1 MKSFLIA
8 GFPLVGTVLHFSPK
22 SLGQSQDVRSGAVLM
37 GAGPQPG
44 GDNQG
49 VTPPKKLKNVFSCY
63 VQQQVI
69 ILFPRP
75 RTTQRSP
82 GREQHSVPPAEN
94 NTAFPRP
101 RTTQHNN
108 RLQSFYHPRK
118 YRLIVAL
125 HGQNILWMLQP
136 IFNQL
141 KRKRNFILS
150 LQYPTETNL
159 FGMFHSKPSQA
170 VASKR
175 RIKTYQVHYLARNF
189 SKLWRTI
196 VL

>member
-82 GREQHSVPPAEN
+82 GREQHSTTTGYNHFTTPEN
-94 NTAFPRP
+94 
-101 RTTQHNN
+101 
-108 RLQSFYHPRK
+108 
-118 YRLIVAL
+118 I
-125 HGQNILWMLQP
+125 GWLWHCMGKT
-136 IFNQL
+136 FCECCNQFSI
-141 KRKRNFILS
+141 NLS
-150 LQYPTETNL
+150 ANETL
-159 FGMFHSKPSQA
+159 
-170 VASKR
+170 
-175 RIKTYQVHYLARNF
+175 YLAYSTQQKRIFLACFTPNQV
-189 SKLWRTI
+189 KP
-196 VL
+196 